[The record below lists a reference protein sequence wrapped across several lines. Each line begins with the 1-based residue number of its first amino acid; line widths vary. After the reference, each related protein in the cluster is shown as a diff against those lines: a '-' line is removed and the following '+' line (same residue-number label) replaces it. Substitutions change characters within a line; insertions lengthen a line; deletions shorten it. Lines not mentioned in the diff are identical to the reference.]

1 MANFVVK
8 LMLTQFKTVNFK
20 LTVSL
25 NVTLFRFPEKVNLNS
40 NFKTEKMTI
49 QKYNV
54 IVFDMAYRKNFSAE
68 SRNLLQFNGK
78 SDIAHQDRC
87 LERTFSRQ
95 MTSCTK

>member
-1 MANFVVK
+1 
-8 LMLTQFKTVNFK
+8 MLHT
-20 LTVSL
+20 SIS
-25 NVTLFRFPEKVNLNS
+25 PEKGNLNS
-40 NFKTEKMTI
+40 NFKSEKMTI

-87 LERTFSRQ
+87 LEQTFFS
-95 MTSCTK
+95 SNDLLHKIEIVF

>member
-1 MANFVVK
+1 
-8 LMLTQFKTVNFK
+8 MLHSS
-20 LTVSL
+20 VS
-25 NVTLFRFPEKVNLNS
+25 PEKVNLNS

-49 QKYNV
+49 QKYHNV